1 MFFIATHF
9 ADRIGKRSKQEVY
22 GRNVAGFL
30 EVFRMNTRKR
40 PERQVACI
48 VIYAYD

>member
-9 ADRIGKRSKQEVY
+9 ADRVGKKSKQEVCD
-22 GRNVAGFL
+22 RNGSGFL
-30 EVFRMNTRKR
+30 EVFRTNTRKR

-48 VIYAYD
+48 IIYAYD